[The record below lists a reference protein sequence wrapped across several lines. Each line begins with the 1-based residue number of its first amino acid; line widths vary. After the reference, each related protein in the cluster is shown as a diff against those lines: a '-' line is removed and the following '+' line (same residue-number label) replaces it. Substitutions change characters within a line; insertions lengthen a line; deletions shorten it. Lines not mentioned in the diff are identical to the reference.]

1 MINDRNKTE
10 LIQYRLEQAKETIL
24 EVEKLIASD
33 LLKVAVNRI
42 YYGIFYSLNAL
53 ALKYN
58 FQSSKHLQLIGWFN
72 KSFVKPGLIETRYG
86 RILRDSFK
94 NRSDG
99 DYAPFI
105 EFNKDDVVDMLDDM
119 KEFILKINFFIEKNK

>member
-1 MINDRNKTE
+1 MINENDKTK
-10 LIQYRLEQAKETIL
+10 LIQYRLEQANETIS

-72 KSFVKPGLIETRYG
+72 KNFIKPELIETIYG

-105 EFNKDDVVDMLDDM
+105 EFNKEDVVDMLDDM
-119 KEFILKINFFIEKNK
+119 KKFILKINSFIEKNQ

>member
-1 MINDRNKTE
+1 MINDRDKKE
-10 LIQYRLEQAKETIL
+10 LIHYRLEQAKETIS
-24 EVEKLIASD
+24 EVEKLIASN

-72 KSFVKPGLIETRYG
+72 KNFIKPELIEPRYG

-105 EFNKDDVVDMLDDM
+105 EFNKEDVVDMLNDM
-119 KEFILKINFFIEKNK
+119 KEFILKINSFIEKNQ

>member
-1 MINDRNKTE
+1 MINDRDKKE
-10 LIQYRLEQAKETIL
+10 LIQYRLEQAKETIS

-72 KSFVKPGLIETRYG
+72 KNFIKPELIETIYG

-105 EFNKDDVVDMLDDM
+105 EFNKEDVVDMLDDM
-119 KEFILKINFFIEKNK
+119 KKFILKINSFVEKNQ

>member
-1 MINDRNKTE
+1 MIQNEDRNI
-10 LIQYRLEQAKETIL
+10 LIEYRIQQARETIS
-24 EVEKLIASD
+24 EVGKLIESN

-42 YYGIFYSLNAL
+42 YYGLFYCLNAL

-72 KSFVKPGLIETRYG
+72 KTFIKPGIIESKYG
-86 RILRDSFK
+86 KILRDSFK

-99 DYAPFI
+99 DYVPFI
-105 EFNKDDVVDMLDDM
+105 EFNISDVIEMKSDM
-119 KEFILKINFFIEKNK
+119 KDFIDCIENYITKED